1 MFKCKKKANIAPPPR
16 LTKYSETPAWL
27 GLKERKVCQSVR
39 FWLNLLLKNEKHF
52 RSFYTEVPLSSQKPT
67 VKSLVKIGSET
78 AELLRTRVKEVLKKG
93 KVEITIGMQI
103 PC

>member
-1 MFKCKKKANIAPPPR
+1 MKNI
-16 LTKYSETPAWL
+16 L
-27 GLKERKVCQSVR
+27 GRFTLK
-39 FWLNLLLKNEKHF
+39 FPFHPKN
-52 RSFYTEVPLSSQKPT
+52 T
-67 VKSLVKIGSET
+67 LVKIGSET